1 MSNRNAVPSNAATK
15 LNLTKENTI
24 MTKQTNLTITT
35 NTFNAEFINELGL
48 SLGEAKQEVIS
59 MQDINKSALVSTI
72 SAELFHN
79 GLTPAVSLRAAAAY
93 VGAVDYLDDSELFA
107 EMFLEGLE
115 ITEVAAR
122 QVVEHD
128 GKPAIVDTPLDEEFS
143 GADVVEALEKARFFT
158 EEGLVGERL
167 GELCAMRTEAYAPTL
182 ASEGIAR
189 RFGYAKVKF
198 SPLFVE
204 AVHALEETQY
214 TVDETMLSIALQ
226 VQSLMGGE
234 EEDKEAY
241 VLRGCQKMDAA
252 RAYISEF
259 KGDNRARMYQAACHG
274 PNGQSSDRSRSLQD
288 LVGVPT
294 DYNVK
299 SAIKLIMAEMGDM
312 TSDIRAA
319 AIMRRELGDVKFI
332 VANLTAEKPLV
343 SKPWSFVKAARIM
356 AALKAGER
364 PYIGMAV
371 GLDAK
376 CSGPQLGALLVGD
389 QKIAAACGFTMEQL
403 ADAYALAIVE
413 LEKAG
418 FHGLVRNDV
427 KKPYM
432 GIFYGQGWGAFTN
445 PENVSPECWAILH
458 KDGIVTDEAAK
469 KFHKAIM
476 ASFGTKMNTVRN
488 MIKQY
493 GKVSSGRTKHFMP
506 CGFEVAMN
514 YKHQQN
520 VLGETLDY
528 ETKAYDVFVRN
539 NVEQYKFINFAINT
553 KEVHEGDFARNGFVN
568 MIQGV
573 DALIARLIIVHLKRL
588 GAKHIISV
596 HDCFRVNITEMELL
610 EKAIKL
616 AYSDLF
622 GFGRYKVTQD
632 LPMGTDILGMYFEGA
647 NKQLVEGV
655 QPTMVSQFTSKG
667 TRYLQKVNGEYVNN
681 LIAALGQGSYYFAK

>member
-1 MSNRNAVPSNAATK
+1 MSNNVVPSTATST
-15 LNLTKENTI
+15 NLTKENTI
-24 MTKQTNLTITT
+24 MTKTTNIAIKT
-35 NTFNAEFINELGL
+35 NTFNAEFIQELGL
-48 SLGEAKQEVIS
+48 PLGEAKHEVIS
-59 MQDINKSALVSTI
+59 MGDINKNALVSSI
-72 SAELFHN
+72 AAELFHN
-79 GLTPAVSLRAAAAY
+79 GLSPQVSLKTASAY
-93 VGAVDYLDDSELFA
+93 IGATDYLDDNDMFT

-115 ITEVAAR
+115 STSISARELTEV
-122 QVVEHD
+122 D
-128 GKPAIVDTPLDEEFS
+128 GKPSYVNVDLEDTIEGDK
-143 GADVVEALEKARFFT
+143 VVAALEKARFFT

-167 GELCAMRTEAYAPTL
+167 SELCALRTEAYKPVL
-182 ASEGIAR
+182 ASEGVAR

-204 AVHALEETQY
+204 SMHAQEMTEY
-214 TVDETMLSIALQ
+214 TRDDAMVALCLK
-226 VQSLMGGE
+226 VQARMGGE
-234 EEDKEAY
+234 ENDKEAY
-241 VLRGCQKMDAA
+241 VLRGCLAMDSAL
-252 RAYISEF
+252 AYVSEF
-259 KGDNRARMYQAACHG
+259 KGDYRGRGYQAACHG
-274 PNGQSSDRSRSLQD
+274 PIFAASDRSRALGN

-299 SAIKLIMAEMGDM
+299 KAMKMIKAEMGDM
-312 TSDIRAA
+312 THDIKRAA
-319 AIMRRELGDVKFI
+319 AMRRELGDVDFI
-332 VANLTAEKPLV
+332 ITNLNAKRPLV
-343 SKPWSFVKAARIM
+343 SKPYSFVKAAWIM
-356 AALKAGER
+356 AELQAGKR
-364 PYIGMAV
+364 PYIGMAF

-376 CSGPQLGALLVGD
+376 CSGPQLGALMVGD

-432 GIFYGQGWGAFTN
+432 GIFYGQGWGAFTIS
-445 PENVSPECWAILH
+445 ENVSPECWEVLH
-458 KDGIVTDEAAK
+458 PGGVVTDEAAK

-476 ASFGTKMNTVRN
+476 ASFGAKMNTVRN

-493 GKVSSGRTKHFMP
+493 GKVTSGRTKHFMP
-506 CGFEVAMN
+506 DGFEVAMN

-520 VLGETLDY
+520 ILGETMDY
-528 ETKAYDVFVRN
+528 DTGAYDVQVYN
-539 NVEQYKFINFAINT
+539 DVDKSSYKFINYAVNT

-568 MIQGV
+568 MVQAV
-573 DALIARLIIVHLKRL
+573 DALIARLIVVHLSRL
-588 GAKHIISV
+588 GAKHIISI
-596 HDCFRVNITEMELL
+596 HDCFRVNVTEMHLL

-622 GFGRYKVTQD
+622 GFGRHKVTQD

-655 QPTMVSQFTSKG
+655 QPTMASQFTSKG

-681 LIAALGQGSYYFAK
+681 LIAALGEGAYYFAK